1 MIGTDQVVNG
11 VWVAA
16 VLLLLGLVPGL
27 YQSLLDGISK
37 ASDLVAVR
45 IFTPRISPQARINQP
60 YWLAGMGVAVLLLTF
75 LAYLL

>member
-11 VWVAA
+11 VWVAT

-27 YQSLLDGISK
+27 YQTLLDEISK
-37 ASDLVAVR
+37 SSNLVAIR
-45 IFTPRISPQARINQP
+45 TSIPRSSSKKQIAQP
-60 YWLAGMGVAVLLLTF
+60 YWLAAAGMVVLLITC